1 MQILHYYSL
10 RSPGVAFKFTCLY
23 HFPFG
28 NYWSDPQSQFR
39 VSLPCHC
46 LLLPP
51 LEHWCLRQGWFHFK
65 YANDF
70 LLSELP
76 FVIENHWSTNCYLQ
90 FLVYLFHSSVFLLSF
105 HKVDDP
111 VIIVVYVIQS
121 CGQTSWSSWNFN
133 PRFSRKEIRMSNLE

>member
-10 RSPGVAFKFTCLY
+10 RSPGVAFKFVYACIIFLLVTTDLTPKVNSKCL
-23 HFPFG
+23 
-28 NYWSDPQSQFR
+28 
-39 VSLPCHC
+39 CTAIAHC
-46 LLLPP
+46 RL
-51 LEHWCLRQGWFHFK
+51 HRCLCQGWLHFK

-76 FVIENHWSTNCYLQ
+76 FVVENHWNTTCYLQ
-90 FLVYLFHSSVFLLSF
+90 FLVYLLHSSVFLLSF

-111 VIIVVYVIQS
+111 VITVVYMVQS

-133 PRFSRKEIRMSNLE
+133 SRFSRKEIRMSNLE